1 MIRRWMW
8 WLTPPW
14 GAKIRRQQILAEVH
28 AWQDYERRRAY
39 SQFPGVARIL
49 DEPTMHRANRRFG
62 R

>member
-1 MIRRWMW
+1 MW

-14 GAKIRRQQILAEVH
+14 GAERRRRQVLAEVH

-39 SQFPGVARIL
+39 AQFPGVARIL
-49 DEPTMHRANRRFG
+49 DDPTLNRADRWSG